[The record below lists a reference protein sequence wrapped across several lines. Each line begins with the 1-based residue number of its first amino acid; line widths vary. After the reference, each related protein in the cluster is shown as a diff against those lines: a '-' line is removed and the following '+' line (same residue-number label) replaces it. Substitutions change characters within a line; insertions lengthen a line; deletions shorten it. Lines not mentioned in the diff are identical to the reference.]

1 MMFSEDV
8 LKKIFEKSFNDK
20 VEKIYSDR
28 SFICFSGKKNFM
40 NYNPLDGCIIF
51 SRRNWGRIGTIF
63 LCNGSDMFFEINPES
78 NSGCYVGLFLSELK
92 KYIESSKKRT
102 RRKFIAR

>member
-8 LKKIFEKSFNDK
+8 LKKIFEKSFDDK

-28 SFICFSGKKNFM
+28 SFICFIGKKNSM

-51 SRRNWGRIGTIF
+51 SGRNWGRIGTIF
-63 LCNGSDMFFEINPES
+63 
-78 NSGCYVGLFLSELK
+78 
-92 KYIESSKKRT
+92 YIMDPTHFSKLIQKAILAAMLDFSCLSSKST
-102 RRKFIAR
+102 

>member
-1 MMFSEDV
+1 MKLSEDV
-8 LKKIFEKSFNDK
+8 LRKIFEKSFDDK

-28 SFICFSGKKNFM
+28 SFICFSGKKNSM

-63 LCNGSDMFFEINPES
+63 LHNGSDAFFEINPS
-78 NSGCYVGLFLSELK
+78 SRFGCHVGIFLLELK
-92 KYIESSKKRT
+92 KSIESNRKRT